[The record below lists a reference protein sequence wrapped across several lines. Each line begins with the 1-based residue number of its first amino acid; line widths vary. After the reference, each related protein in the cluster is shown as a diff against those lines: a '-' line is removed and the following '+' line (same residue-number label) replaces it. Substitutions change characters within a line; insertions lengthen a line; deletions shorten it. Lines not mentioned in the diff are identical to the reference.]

1 MQAENSTQKSAADD
15 EAIRAAERIYTL
27 WDEALGAKD
36 DDAAVALYAPDVVLE
51 SPLVRHLTD
60 SAEGVVRGRDNLRDF
75 VRTVFARTPPTRR
88 RYRKGFFTDGQTIVW
103 EYPRETPDGDQM
115 DFVEVMQVENGFI
128 QRHRVYW
135 GWFGVKTL
143 QEDRYRGNQ
152 G

>member
-1 MQAENSTQKSAADD
+1 MQTESHAGKHAADD
-15 EAIRAAERIYTL
+15 AATRATERIYKL
-27 WDEALGAKD
+27 WDAALGDKD
-36 DDAAVALYAPDVVLE
+36 VEAALALYAPDVVLE

-75 VRTVFARTPPTRR
+75 VRTVFARTPRTRR
-88 RYRKGFFTDGQTIVW
+88 RYRTGFFTDGRTMMW

-115 DFVEVMQVENGFI
+115 DFVEVMQIENGLI

-143 QEDRYRGNQ
+143 QEDGYRRSEG
-152 G
+152 